1 MKNQMMQVNNY
12 HRPLISCN
20 GFLNAN
26 EVAF

>member
-1 MKNQMMQVNNY
+1 MINQMMQVNNY
-12 HRPLISCN
+12 HRPLKYNN